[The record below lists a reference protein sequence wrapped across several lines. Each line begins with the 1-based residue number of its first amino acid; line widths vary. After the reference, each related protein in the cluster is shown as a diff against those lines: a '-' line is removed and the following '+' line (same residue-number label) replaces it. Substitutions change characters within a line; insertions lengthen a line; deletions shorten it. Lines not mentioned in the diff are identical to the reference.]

1 MIIISIFYRKK
12 KEIIIVSI
20 ILILLILTIFY
31 WLNLK
36 KNNKK
41 VIKKDK
47 EVVQKL
53 EKKEE
58 KEIEKTV
65 KVDIKGEIN
74 NPGIYELDES
84 KRVIDVIE
92 LAGGL
97 TNNAD
102 TSVINLSKKL
112 KDEMVII
119 IYSKYQVKNFEA
131 TKEKEKVVEEKCI
144 QENENALK
152 NDACINDNNSKDTNT
167 IQGKININTASLEQ
181 LQTLPG
187 VGESKAKSIIE
198 YREKQKFKTIEDIK
212 NVTGIGDSLFAKIK
226 ENITT

>member
-58 KEIEKTV
+58 KEVEKSV

-84 KRVIDVIE
+84 MRVIDVIE

-167 IQGKININTASLEQ
+167 QSKVNINTASLEQ

>member
-58 KEIEKTV
+58 KEIEKSV

-84 KRVIDVIE
+84 MRVIDVIE

-167 IQGKININTASLEQ
+167 NQDKVNINTASLEQ

>member
-1 MIIISIFYRKK
+1 M
-12 KEIIIVSI
+12 
-20 ILILLILTIFY
+20 
-31 WLNLK
+31 
-36 KNNKK
+36 
-41 VIKKDK
+41 
-47 EVVQKL
+47 
-53 EKKEE
+53 
-58 KEIEKTV
+58 
-65 KVDIKGEIN
+65 
-74 NPGIYELDES
+74 
-84 KRVIDVIE
+84 RVIDAIE

-112 KDEMVII
+112 TDEMVII
-119 IYSKYQVKNFEA
+119 IYSKNQVKNFES
-131 TKEKEKVVEEKCI
+131 TKEKEKVVQDKCI

-152 NDACINDNNSKDTNT
+152 NDACIVEEKTKDTNT
-167 IQGKININTASLEQ
+167 IQGKVNINTASLEE

>member
-53 EKKEE
+53 EKKDE
-58 KEIEKTV
+58 KEVEKSV

-84 KRVIDVIE
+84 MRVIDVIE

-144 QENENALK
+144 RENENALK

-167 IQGKININTASLEQ
+167 QSKININTASLEE

>member
-58 KEIEKTV
+58 KEVEKSV

-74 NPGIYELDES
+74 NPGIYELNES
-84 KRVIDVIE
+84 MRVIDVIE

-119 IYSKYQVKNFEA
+119 IYSKYQVKIFEA
-131 TKEKEKVVEEKCI
+131 TKAKEKVVEEKCI

-152 NDACINDNNSKDTNT
+152 NDACINDTNSKDTNT
-167 IQGKININTASLEQ
+167 QSKVNINTASLEE

>member
-58 KEIEKTV
+58 KEEIKSV

-84 KRVIDVIE
+84 MRVIDVIE

-119 IYSKYQVKNFEA
+119 IYSKYQVKNFEK
-131 TKEKEKVVEEKCI
+131 TKEKEKVV
-144 QENENALK
+144 
-152 NDACINDNNSKDTNT
+152 
-167 IQGKININTASLEQ
+167 
-181 LQTLPG
+181 
-187 VGESKAKSIIE
+187 
-198 YREKQKFKTIEDIK
+198 
-212 NVTGIGDSLFAKIK
+212 
-226 ENITT
+226 

>member
-53 EKKEE
+53 EKKDE
-58 KEIEKTV
+58 KEVEKSV

-84 KRVIDVIE
+84 MRVIDVIE

-144 QENENALK
+144 RENENALK

-167 IQGKININTASLEQ
+167 QSKININTASLEE

-187 VGESKAKSIIE
+187 VGESKAKSIISL
-198 YREKQKFKTIEDIK
+198 I
-212 NVTGIGDSLFAKIK
+212 NVCSSFLRAIISF
-226 ENITT
+226 

>member
-41 VIKKDK
+41 VLKKDK

-53 EKKEE
+53 EKKYE
-58 KEIEKTV
+58 KEVEKSV

-84 KRVIDVIE
+84 MRVIDVIE

-131 TKEKEKVVEEKCI
+131 TKEKEKVVQEKCI

-152 NDACINDNNSKDTNT
+152 NDACINDTNSKDTNT
-167 IQGKININTASLEQ
+167 QSKVNINTASLEE